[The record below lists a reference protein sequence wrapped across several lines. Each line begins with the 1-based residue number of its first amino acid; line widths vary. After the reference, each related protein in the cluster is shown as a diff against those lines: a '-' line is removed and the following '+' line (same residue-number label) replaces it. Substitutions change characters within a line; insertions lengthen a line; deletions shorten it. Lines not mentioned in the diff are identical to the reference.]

1 MTPGYRTQAMI
12 RRARRDH
19 APKDWLRQAQDDE
32 RRAVEMLGW
41 LLTIVAAALVGTAAV
56 LIADQLTGLQY
67 VAELIR
73 VARGVE

>member
-1 MTPGYRTQAMI
+1 MTPGLAT
-12 RRARRDH
+12 RRALDRAARQH
-19 APKDWLRQAQDDE
+19 ADEE

-41 LLTIVAAALVGTAAV
+41 LLTIVAAALIGTAAV

-73 VARGVE
+73 WVRS